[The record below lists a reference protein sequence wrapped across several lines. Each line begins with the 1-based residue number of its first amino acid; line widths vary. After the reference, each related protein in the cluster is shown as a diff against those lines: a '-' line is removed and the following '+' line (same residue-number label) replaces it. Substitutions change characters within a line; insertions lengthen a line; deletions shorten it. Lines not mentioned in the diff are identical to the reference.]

1 MKTLLY
7 IDCCVRG
14 EASRTQKVAQSLLQ
28 SINDSYKVIHLKL
41 TDMGLKPL
49 INEDFK
55 ERESLLASN
64 DFSHPRF
71 DLAHQLAQADAI
83 VMAAPF
89 WDLSF
94 PSLLK
99 IYIENCAVD
108 RITFKS
114 TEQGLKGL
122 CKANN
127 LVYLTT
133 RGGFYTDNPSEQAL
147 PYIKHMADFFGIDN
161 FHAIAADGMDVYGF
175 DSEGSLNDAI
185 TKAATLGEQLFG

>member
-14 EASRTQKVAQSLLQ
+14 EISRTQKLAQSLLQ
-28 SINDSYKVIHLKL
+28 TVNDSYQIVHLKL
-41 TDMGLKPL
+41 TEMDLKPL
-49 INEDFK
+49 INDDFK
-55 ERESLLASN
+55 EREALLSSN
-64 DFSHPRF
+64 QFNHPRF
-71 DLAHQLAQADAI
+71 DLAHQFAQADAI

-122 CKANN
+122 CQAEN
-127 LVYLTT
+127 LIYLTT
-133 RGGFYTDNPSEQAL
+133 RGGFYTDNPEEQAL
-147 PYIKHMADFFGIDN
+147 PYIKHITNFFGIQN

-175 DSEGSLNDAI
+175 DSEGSLNQSI
-185 TKAATLGEQLFG
+185 SKASKLGQSLFG